1 MNDRFSTINTER
13 INHEDNNSDAVE
25 DNDDNEIKL

>member
-13 INHEDNNSDAVE
+13 INYEDNKSDAVE